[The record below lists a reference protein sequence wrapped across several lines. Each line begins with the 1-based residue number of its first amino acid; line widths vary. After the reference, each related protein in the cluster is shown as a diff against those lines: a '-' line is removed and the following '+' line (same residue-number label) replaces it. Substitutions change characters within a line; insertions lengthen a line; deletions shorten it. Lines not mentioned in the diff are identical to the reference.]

1 MKKLQ
6 ATLVCLVAFSGIPL
20 SAQSGPY
27 PFNDP
32 NLPVEKRIDNLLSL
46 MTIDEKVACLGT
58 NTRVQRLGVPNIG
71 SSEGIHGVVQRNPR
85 GSQQPITTTQ
95 LYGEFANAWRVTQST
110 SLLDYGHGQTSGTFM
125 EA

>member
-20 SAQSGPY
+20 SAQSVPY

-32 NLPVEKRIDNLLSL
+32 DLPVEKRIDNLLSL

-58 NTRVQRLGVPNIG
+58 NTRVQRLGVPNTG
-71 SSEGIHGVVQRNPR
+71 DWP
-85 GSQQPITTTQ
+85 
-95 LYGEFANAWRVTQST
+95 FAP
-110 SLLDYGHGQTSGTFM
+110 
-125 EA
+125 